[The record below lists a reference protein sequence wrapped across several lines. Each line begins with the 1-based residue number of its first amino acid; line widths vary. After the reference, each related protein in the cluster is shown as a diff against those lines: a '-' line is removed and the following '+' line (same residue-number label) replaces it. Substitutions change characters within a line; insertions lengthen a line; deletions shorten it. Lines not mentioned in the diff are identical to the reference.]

1 MKMKQFNFT
10 LRFALGAHD
19 ADPQLFVERLLAEGC
34 DDALIGLGRP
44 GRIALD
50 FTREASSAADA
61 ILSALADVQRA
72 IPEAKL
78 VEATPDLVGLTDIA
92 NLLGCSRQ
100 YMRKLA
106 VKEGAGF
113 PPPVHEGKPA
123 IWHLSTVLSWFAD
136 NKTREFDEAL
146 VEIARVNMQCNLI
159 KEGAGVDRK
168 TSDRFKALIV

>member
-1 MKMKQFNFT
+1 MKMGPFNFT

-92 NLLGCSRQ
+92 NLLGFSRQ
-100 YMRKLA
+100 YM
-106 VKEGAGF
+106 
-113 PPPVHEGKPA
+113 
-123 IWHLSTVLSWFAD
+123 
-136 NKTREFDEAL
+136 
-146 VEIARVNMQCNLI
+146 
-159 KEGAGVDRK
+159 
-168 TSDRFKALIV
+168 

>member
-1 MKMKQFNFT
+1 MKMGQFNFT
-10 LRFALGAHD
+10 LRFALGEHD
-19 ADPQLFVERLLAEGC
+19 ADPQLFVESLLAEGC

-50 FTREASSAADA
+50 FTREASSADDA

-100 YMRKLA
+100 YMRNHLLLDDLELRRRLLPAKNSA
-106 VKEGAGF
+106 DDK
-113 PPPVHEGKPA
+113 HEP
-123 IWHLSTVLSWFAD
+123 S
-136 NKTREFDEAL
+136 
-146 VEIARVNMQCNLI
+146 
-159 KEGAGVDRK
+159 
-168 TSDRFKALIV
+168 

>member
-1 MKMKQFNFT
+1 MKMGQFNFT
-10 LRFALGAHD
+10 LRFALGEHD
-19 ADPQLFVERLLAEGC
+19 ADPQLFVESLLAEGC

-50 FTREASSAADA
+50 FTREASSADDA

-92 NLLGCSRQ
+92 NLLGFSRQ

-106 VKEGAGF
+106 VKEGTGF
-113 PPPVHEGKPA
+113 PLPIHEGKPA
-123 IWHLSTVLSWFAD
+123 IWHLSTVLSWLAD
-136 NKTREFDEAL
+136 NKAREFDETL
-146 VEIARVNMQCNLI
+146 MEVARVNMQCNLI
-159 KEGAGVDRK
+159 KEGAGVDRSM
-168 TSDRFKALIV
+168 SDRFKALII